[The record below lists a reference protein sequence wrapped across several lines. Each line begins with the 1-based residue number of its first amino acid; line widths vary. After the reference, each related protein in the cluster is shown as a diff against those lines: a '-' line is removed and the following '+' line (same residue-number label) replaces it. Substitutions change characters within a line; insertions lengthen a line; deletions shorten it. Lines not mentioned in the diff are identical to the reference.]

1 MNNKFMNIVAIAFI
15 ALISIYSYSK
25 YDERK
30 KEKKRLEK
38 VDNNNLC
45 YIFSNIYIN
54 IFTINGNI
62 PIPISKEDYSKFKRI
77 PEKSKGFVF
86 DYTNILELKFEYSEL
101 HALKKNLETD
111 TMKSI
116 FNVKPGHVYYFY
128 ADYNDS
134 EEITFKFEDI
144 TEIKK

>member
-1 MNNKFMNIVAIAFI
+1 MNNNFMNIVAIAFI

-30 KEKKRLEK
+30 KEKKRLENI
-38 VDNNNLC
+38 DNKNLC

-54 IFTINGNI
+54 ILAINGNI
-62 PIPISKEDYSKFKRI
+62 PISISKDDYDKFKRI

-86 DYTNILELKFEYSEL
+86 DYTNILELKFEYSEI

-111 TMKSI
+111 EMKSI
-116 FNVKPGHVYYFY
+116 FNVKPGHVYYFH
-128 ADYNDS
+128 ADYNDLD
-134 EEITFKFEDI
+134 EIVFKFEDI
-144 TEIKK
+144 TDK